1 MGQEQLFHAGS
12 GSSSSASSSAAQLG
26 PSAGGLPVDGSVVKL
41 RGVRQATLGQGAQPG
56 ARQRPVLC

>member
-41 RGVRQATLGQGAQPG
+41 RGVRHAMLGQGAQAG
-56 ARQRPVLC
+56 RRTEPVLC